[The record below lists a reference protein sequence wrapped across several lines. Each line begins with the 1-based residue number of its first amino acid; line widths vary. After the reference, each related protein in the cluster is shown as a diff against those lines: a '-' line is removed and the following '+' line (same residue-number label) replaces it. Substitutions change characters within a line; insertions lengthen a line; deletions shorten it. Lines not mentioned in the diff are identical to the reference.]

1 MNYVV
6 RWFTVIGVMFL
17 MGGCA
22 PASPTTSPTSAAVAP
37 AKPTTA
43 TAAVAPPAS
52 DAAQWEKDTYQAASK
67 EGKVVVYGFWSPS
80 LEKTVGD
87 FITQRYPGVKLET
100 LTSTTAADKIRT
112 EQQSGQYTAD
122 VYLGGQTTGLQLSQL
137 KLSEEFK
144 PPAENA
150 AGVKWVVA
158 PSSYTSYPQI
168 IYALQ
173 GKGIL
178 INTQLVPPDKEPK
191 NWTDLLNPF
200 WADKKIVI
208 DHPGRGGG
216 PGSSW
221 ARWADESPDLGRAF
235 LTGLK
240 GQDPVLASG
249 SATPQIEALARGEY
263 FAYIPAYP
271 SSLVQA
277 QGAPVKFI
285 WPGPATSGTTSLLI
299 LIKNAPH
306 PNAAKLFLNMSL
318 LPEFQ
323 KAIADDQWTGP
334 NLLGVPVANALVSL
348 EGRKVYIDKEADIAR
363 TTDWANSVG
372 KEIFGN

>member
-1 MNYVV
+1 
-6 RWFTVIGVMFL
+6 
-17 MGGCA
+17 
-22 PASPTTSPTSAAVAP
+22 
-37 AKPTTA
+37 
-43 TAAVAPPAS
+43 
-52 DAAQWEKDTYQAASK
+52 
-67 EGKVVVYGFWSPS
+67 
-80 LEKTVGD
+80 
-87 FITQRYPGVKLET
+87 
-100 LTSTTAADKIRT
+100 
-112 EQQSGQYTAD
+112 

-150 AGVKWVVA
+150 PGAKWVVA

-191 NWTDLLNPF
+191 NWTDLLDPF
-200 WADKKIVI
+200 WSDKKIVV

-240 GQDPVLASG
+240 NQDPVLASG

-263 FAYIPAYP
+263 YAYIPAYP
-271 SSLVQA
+271 SALVQA
-277 QGAPVKFI
+277 PGAPVKFI
-285 WPGPATSGTTSLLI
+285 WPGPQTSGTTSLLI

-306 PNAAKLFLNMSL
+306 PNAAKLFLNMAL

-323 KAIADDQWTGP
+323 KLIADDQWTGP
-334 NLLGVPVANALVSL
+334 NLLGVPVANPLVSL
-348 EGRKVYIDKEADIAR
+348 EGRKVYIDKEADIIR